1 MRMHVAG
8 QGLASI
14 SRRNF
19 YKLRGYNKPNQILV
33 WGSKARAMFAEE
45 TWQMFARGSHAEV
58 NASAEAFYCR

>member
-33 WGSKARAMFAEE
+33 CGSKARATFAEE
-45 TWQMFARGSHAEV
+45 T
-58 NASAEAFYCR
+58 